1 MGLPSGIQQIQQL
14 PVKIVGGNHF
24 GRYPKISIEQTFNM
38 IISDE
43 TLVDYSGYKNVLTLA
58 EDATGRG
65 AYASSVRDIIIAVV
79 GNTVYK
85 ISFVAGDLTSTPVGV
100 LATSTGQVFIAENN
114 AHQIAIT
121 DYVNLYIYNY
131 DTEDFY
137 TSNSGGA
144 LGFAFPSTGTPYT
157 NPGFVSF
164 QNGRFIIAL
173 TNTSTWI
180 LSDFNNG
187 LSWPPDAAHTGSLQ
201 TKPDFVQAAVPFP
214 GRGNTLF
221 VIGNNVIE
229 SWVDVGAAKFPY
241 QKATS
246 FNIDYGVINPST
258 ISPLENFIVWL
269 SANEQSG
276 LAIMV
281 TDGGSIRTISTDGID
296 FKLGKLKNPENCTG
310 FLFRQDGHL
319 LYQFTFIEDNLSYV
333 YDFTSQTF
341 FTVTDEHLNYHIAR
355 DVVFF
360 NNTYYFVSINDGNL
374 YEFSTNFSYLQYAE
388 DHIKQMPRIRI
399 TAPIRFP
406 NNKYFVAKQLQFLM
420 ENGRPNITQTFLH
433 EGNSVAQTLATE
445 SQIIL
450 ATEGGDQI
458 ATEEIITADDVV
470 YIVASERVLLA
481 KSIDGGENFGSY
493 ITQDMNPTGKRR
505 GLIEFKRLGMQ
516 NDLTYKITFDGFGR
530 FVVGDGILE
539 AYQ

>member
-1 MGLPSGIQQIQQL
+1 MALPSGTQQIQHL
-14 PVKIVGGNHF
+14 PIKIVGGNHF

-43 TLVDYSGYKNVLTLA
+43 TLIDYSGYKNVLTLA

-65 AYASSVRDIIIAVV
+65 AYVSSIRDIIIAVV

-85 ISFVAGDLTSTPVGV
+85 ISFIAGDLVSVPVGV

-114 AHQIAIT
+114 ANQIAIT

-131 DTEDFY
+131 GTEDFF
-137 TSNSGGA
+137 TSNAGGP
-144 LGFAFPSTGTPYT
+144 LGFPFPTTGAPYV

-187 LSWPPDAAHTGSLQ
+187 LSWPADAAHTGSLQ

-229 SWVDVGAAKFPY
+229 SWVDVGSAKFPY

-269 SANEQSG
+269 SINEQSG

-281 TDGGSIRTISTDGID
+281 TDGGSIRTISTDGIN
-296 FKLGKLKNPENCTG
+296 FKLGKLNNPENCTG

-333 YDFTSQTF
+333 YDFTSQMF

-388 DHIKQMPRIRI
+388 DNIKQMPRIRI
-399 TAPIRFP
+399 TPPVRFP
-406 NNKYFVAKQLQFLM
+406 NNRYFVTKKLQFLM
-420 ENGRPNITQTFLH
+420 ENGQPNNIQTFIH
-433 EGNSVAQTLATE
+433 QGNVVAETIATE
-445 SQIIL
+445 SGIIL
-450 ATEGGDQI
+450 ATEDGDQI
-458 ATEEIITADDVV
+458 GTEEVISADDTI
-470 YIVASERVLLA
+470 YQVASERILLS
-481 KSIDGGENFGSY
+481 KSIDGGENFGSS
-493 ITQDMNPTGKRR
+493 INQDMNPTGKRR
-505 GLIEFKRLGMQ
+505 GLIEFQRLGMQ
-516 NDLTYKITFDGFGR
+516 NDLTYKIEFNGFGR
-530 FVVGDGILE
+530 FVVGDGIIE
-539 AYQ
+539 VYQ